1 MIKIVKFFAPWCGP
15 CKEYHK
21 VWDEATEKFT
31 NVHFQEKNIDE
42 DIEARGYLHAILG
55 KHQIPTTLFIYE
67 DGTTDVA
74 KGSLTLGQIERR
86 LK

>member
-1 MIKIVKFFAPWCGP
+1 MKIIKFYADWCLP
-15 CKEYHK
+15 CKEYQK
-21 VWDEATEKFT
+21 TWDEATEKFT
-31 NVHFQEKNIDE
+31 GPHFIEKNIDK
-42 DIEARGYLHAILG
+42 DLEAQGYLHAILG

-74 KGSLTLGQIERR
+74 KGALTLGQIERR